1 MNSIKTSRR
10 IGVSPGILLIPL
22 ILAIFGLVFES
33 GCSSSKQLPLKQG
46 FTSPPP
52 EYRPGVYW
60 YFMDG
65 NLSQEAMTREL
76 EAMKEAGIG
85 WALFLEVNVGV
96 PRGQVDFLSQ
106 KWQELF
112 AHAIKEGERLGI
124 KIIMGSGPGWA
135 GSGGPWV
142 KPEES
147 MQHLVSSEVRVK
159 GPGKFDLKL
168 PVPRP
173 KTPFFGENT
182 LTPELKQ
189 AREDWYQDVA
199 VLAFPTPEMDRR
211 IPLIEEKALYY
222 RAPFTSQPGVW
233 PHLPPPAEASGPA
246 GSAIKKE
253 EIIDLTSRLKPN
265 GSLDWEIPPGSWTV
279 RRFVARNN
287 GAVTRPAPL
296 PGLGFECD
304 KFSREAF
311 ESHLHHY
318 LGPLLERIQPNGSK
332 PGGGWKMIHID
343 SWEMGAQNWSQNFRQ
358 EFIKRR
364 GYDPLPYYPVYAG
377 CQVGTLEE
385 SERFLWDLRKTSSEL
400 IVENHALE
408 FKEFGR
414 KYGFKLSI
422 EPYDMNPASDF
433 DLGAVADVPMSE
445 FWSDGFG
452 YNSSFSVI
460 EATSIAHITGA
471 PVVAAEAFTAGAEEA
486 WKKYPGNMKN
496 QTDWAFC
503 LGLNR
508 LIFHTFAHSS
518 LDEKLKPGM
527 TMGPY
532 GVHWDNRQTWWPMV
546 RAYHEYIARCQ
557 FLLAQGKPVA
567 DVLYLIP
574 EGAPQVFRSAPDA
587 MDGTE
592 FLPDKRGFSF
602 DGCSPEALMK
612 LAEVEKGQIV
622 FPGGASY
629 KLLVLPA
636 FETMTPELL
645 RKIEELIRE
654 GATVIGNP
662 PRRSPSL
669 KNFPDCDLEV
679 EGLAKNMWGGL
690 EKPQLAEERIYGK
703 GKIFWGGG
711 LNPEVVKSDSDP
723 LQARLYPDYQTTA
736 GILEK
741 IGLSPD
747 FSCSSGKIRYT
758 HRSLTETEEEIYFI
772 SNRSGE
778 SVDDVCTFRDGSLR
792 AELWDPLSGER
803 RPLDGTQVVA
813 PAGVRLEIRLEP
825 EQSFFIVFKKDS
837 SVAGP
842 HNLSTGISS
851 APGNAMKDG
860 TTAKK
865 KTAAKNQ
872 SLDQIAGSGQFV
884 FKNFPQRQ
892 AILTLGGPW
901 KVKFDPA
908 WGGPGEVV
916 FEQLLNWAIHPDDGI
931 RYYSGTAVYTAEFDL
946 PEGVEISRKDALYV
960 YLGEVF
966 CLARVKLNGQEE
978 GIVWTKPARVRL
990 SGIKKRGNCLEVE
1003 VANLWINRLIGDE
1016 NEPWDGVVNGSWPE
1030 WLLIG
1035 SPRPTKRLTFTTHH
1049 FYRQGDPLVLSG
1061 LLGPVRLLK

>member
-1 MNSIKTSRR
+1 MIDR
-10 IGVSPGILLIPL
+10 GIFLIPL
-22 ILAIFGLVFES
+22 IFAVFCLAFVS
-33 GCSSSKQLPLKQG
+33 DCSSSKERTLEHG
-46 FTSPPP
+46 FAVPPA

-65 NLSQEAMTREL
+65 NLNQAAMTREL

-96 PRGQVDFLSQ
+96 PRGQIDFLSQ
-106 KWQELF
+106 KWQDLF
-112 AHAIKEGERLGI
+112 QHAVKEGERLGI
-124 KIIMGSGPGWA
+124 RIIMGSGPGWA

-147 MQHLVSSEVRVK
+147 MQQLCSSAIRVK
-159 GPGKFDLKL
+159 GRGKFELKL
-168 PVPRP
+168 PVPEP

-182 LTPELKQ
+182 LTPHLKQ
-189 AREDWYQDVA
+189 VRDEWYQDVA
-199 VLAFPTPEMDRR
+199 VLAFPTPEADSR

-233 PHLPPPAEASGPA
+233 PYLPPPAETSGSEI
-246 GSAIKKE
+246 SAISKE
-253 EIIDLTSRLKPN
+253 KIIDLTGRLKPD
-265 GSLDWEIPPGSWTV
+265 GSLDWEIPTGNWTV
-279 RRFVARNN
+279 MRFVGRNN

-311 ESHLHHY
+311 ESHLNHY
-318 LGPLLERIQPNGSK
+318 LLPLLKRIQSDNQSAGSS
-332 PGGGWKMIHID
+332 WKMIHID
-343 SWEMGAQNWSQNFRQ
+343 SWEMGSQNWSPNFRQ
-358 EFIKRR
+358 EFIRRR

-377 CQVGTLEE
+377 CQVGTLAE
-385 SERFLWDLRKTSSEL
+385 SERFLWDLRRTAGEL
-400 IVENHALE
+400 IVENHALR

-414 KYGFKLSI
+414 KYDFTLSI

-433 DLGAVADVPMSE
+433 DLGAAADVPMGE
-445 FWSDGFG
+445 FWSEGFG

-460 EATSIAHITGA
+460 EATSIAHIIGA
-471 PVVAAEAFTAGAEEA
+471 PAIAAEAFTANAKEA
-486 WKKYPGNMKN
+486 WKKYPGNMKD

-503 LGLNR
+503 QGLNR

-567 DVLYLIP
+567 DMLYLIP
-574 EGAPQVFRSAPDA
+574 EGAPQVFRPAPDA

-592 FLPDKRGFSF
+592 FLPDKKGFSF

-612 LAEVEKGQIV
+612 LAKVEKGQIV

-629 KLLVLPA
+629 ELLVLPA
-636 FETMTPELL
+636 FETMTPDLL

-662 PRRSPSL
+662 PRKSPSL
-669 KNFPDCDLEV
+669 EDFPDGDLEV
-679 EGLAKNMWGGL
+679 EGLAKNIWGSL
-690 EKPQLAEERIYGK
+690 EKPQLAEESIYGG
-703 GKIFWGGG
+703 GKIFWGGN
-711 LNPEVVKSDSDP
+711 LNPEAVKSDSNP
-723 LQARLYPDYQTTA
+723 LQARLYPDYETTA
-736 GILEK
+736 EILEK
-741 IGLSPD
+741 IGVLPD
-747 FSCSSGKIRYT
+747 FDCASGKIRYI
-758 HRSLTETEEEIYFI
+758 HRSLTETGQEIYFI

-778 SVDDVCTFRDGSLR
+778 SVDDVCTFRDGSLQ

-803 RPLDGTQVVA
+803 RRLGGVQIVA
-813 PAGVRLEIRLEP
+813 GGVKLEIRLEP
-825 EQSFFIVFKKDS
+825 EQSFFIVFKKDD
-837 SVAGP
+837 SVASLS
-842 HNLSTGISS
+842 NLSAGISS
-851 APGNAMKDG
+851 APENAADNR
-860 TTAKK
+860 TTTKRKSAEKNHSPDQ
-865 KTAAKNQ
+865 TA
-872 SLDQIAGSGQFV
+872 DSGQSV
-884 FKNFPQRQ
+884 FKNFPERQ
-892 AILTLGGPW
+892 TVLTLEGPW

-908 WGGPGEVV
+908 WGGPGDVV
-916 FEQLLNWAIHPDDGI
+916 FEQLSDWTMHPDDCI
-931 RYYSGTAVYTAEFDL
+931 RYYSGSAIYTVDFDL
-946 PEGVEISRKDALYV
+946 PAGDGISVKKALYLD
-960 YLGEVF
+960 LGEVF
-966 CLARVKLNGQEE
+966 CLARVRLNGRDQ

-990 SGIKKRGNCLEVE
+990 SGIKKRGNRLEIE

-1016 NEPWDGVVNGSWPE
+1016 NQPWDGVTNGQWPE
-1030 WLLIG
+1030 WLLAG
-1035 SPRPTKRLTFTTHH
+1035 SPRPTRRLTFTTHK
-1049 FYRQGDPLVLSG
+1049 FYHQGDTLVPSG
-1061 LLGPVRLLK
+1061 LLGPVRVLK